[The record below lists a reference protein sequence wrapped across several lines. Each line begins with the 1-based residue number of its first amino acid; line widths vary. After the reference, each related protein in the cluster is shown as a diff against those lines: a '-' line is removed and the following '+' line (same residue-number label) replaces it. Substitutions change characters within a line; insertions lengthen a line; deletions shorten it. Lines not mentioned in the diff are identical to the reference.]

1 MTESLRGHLLVAS
14 PSLLDPNFRRTV
26 VLLLEDDDEGAVG
39 LVLNRPSETTVGE
52 AVPPLAELADAEDL
66 VAVGGPVQPE
76 AVSVLAEWD
85 DPDAAGSIV
94 FEDVGPVPA
103 EADLDGVLS
112 TTRRRRVFAGY
123 AGWSP
128 GQLRLELG
136 EPSWIV
142 ARPRPDDVFDTPRD
156 LWASV
161 LRRKGG
167 EYRLLATMPE
177 NPSLN

>member
-1 MTESLRGHLLVAS
+1 MSESLRGQLLVAS

-26 VLLLEDDDEGAVG
+26 ILVLEHDDEGTVG
-39 LVLNRPSETTVGE
+39 LVLNRPSETTV
-52 AVPPLAELADAEDL
+52 ADAIPPLTEL
-66 VAVGGPVQPE
+66 VAPADVVSVGGPVQPD

-85 DPDAAGSIV
+85 DPDAAASIV
-94 FEDVGPVPA
+94 FAEIGAIPA
-103 EADLDGVLS
+103 EAELEDVVAV
-112 TTRRRRVFAGY
+112 TRRRRVFAGY

-128 GQLRLELG
+128 GQLEMELT

-142 ARPRPDDVFDTPRD
+142 APAEPDDVFGSGDD
-156 LWASV
+156 LWSTV

-177 NPSLN
+177 DPSLN